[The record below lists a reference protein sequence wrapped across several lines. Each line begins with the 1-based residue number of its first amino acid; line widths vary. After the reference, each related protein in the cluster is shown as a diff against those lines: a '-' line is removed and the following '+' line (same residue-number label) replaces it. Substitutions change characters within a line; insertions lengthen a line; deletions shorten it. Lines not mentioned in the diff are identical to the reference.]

1 MTAAPATARGSVSR
15 AVRLLIIDNYDSFAY
30 NLLHYAEELGA
41 DARCVRNDA
50 FSAADAL
57 ALNPDAVLIS
67 PGPRGPEDAG
77 LCVDLIRAAPADLPI
92 LGVCLG
98 HQAIA
103 AAFGARIVPAREV
116 MHGKTSLIRHM
127 DDGVLSGLP
136 DPFTAAR
143 YHSLGVARD
152 SVPDSLVV
160 NAWTEDGEIMG
171 LRHVSRPVHG
181 VQFHP
186 ESIASEHGHDILR
199 RFLAMAGLSRQSKI
213 HLDWIDDAI

>member
-1 MTAAPATARGSVSR
+1 MTSAPAAARGSAPR

-30 NLLHYAEELGA
+30 NLLHYAAELGA

-50 FSAADAL
+50 MTAAEAL
-57 ALNPDAVLIS
+57 AGAPDAVLMS

-77 LCVDLIRAAPADLPI
+77 LCMDLIRAAPADLPI

-103 AAFGARIVPAREV
+103 AAFGARIVPAGQV
-116 MHGKTSLIRHM
+116 MHGKTSVIRHT
-127 DDGVLSGLP
+127 DDGVLAGLP
-136 DPFTAAR
+136 DPFVAAR
-143 YHSLGVARD
+143 YHSLAVARD
-152 SVPDSLVV
+152 SMPDSLIV
-160 NAWTEDGEIMG
+160 NAWSEDGEIMG
-171 LRHVSRPVHG
+171 LRHVARPVHG

-199 RFLAMAGLSRQSKI
+199 TFLGLVRR
-213 HLDWIDDAI
+213 